1 MNAAQ
6 RAQYDGNP
14 SKKSTASISSKSSQ
28 PMKRFTTFGVSF
40 DEIDRKEADRQKEVR
55 TINVTIEEML
65 QTAELKDSKWIA
77 LSNLTNLTFRFSELM
92 EMTVYMLSASYFVK
106 TVTGGVFPAEIAMS
120 KFNLVQGVHD
130 TLHILV
136 NPGKLPF
143 GMVSVCNWP
152 EPFDDNMF
160 NKSLN

>member
-1 MNAAQ
+1 MNAAE
-6 RAQYDGNP
+6 RAQYGDSP
-14 SKKSTASISSKSSQ
+14 SKKSTASIKSSQ
-28 PMKRFTTFGVSF
+28 PMKRFTSFGVSF
-40 DEIDRKEADRQKEVR
+40 DEIDRKEADRQKEVK

-77 LSNLTNLTFRFSELM
+77 LSNFTNLTFRLSELM
-92 EMTVYMLSASYFVK
+92 EMTIYMLSASYFVK

-120 KFNLVQGVHD
+120 KFNLLEGVKD

-143 GMVSVCNWP
+143 GMVSVCICP
-152 EPFDDNMF
+152 EPFDDLI
-160 NKSLN
+160 NKSSN